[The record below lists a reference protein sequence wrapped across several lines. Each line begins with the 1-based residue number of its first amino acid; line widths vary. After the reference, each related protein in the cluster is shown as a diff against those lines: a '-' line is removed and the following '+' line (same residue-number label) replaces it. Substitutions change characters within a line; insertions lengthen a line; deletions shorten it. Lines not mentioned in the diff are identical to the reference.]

1 MGWLPFFLRAQL
13 NNPGFLPDIDSTNQS
28 STLPLHSPIKLSTS
42 EWACSRG
49 VPRIS
54 KHLHLSGS
62 DYFLSA
68 REIQPANLLPPSLHE
83 APLCKGCGSTP
94 LGSTPRKNEDCCIWI
109 KISIVGGNRLE
120 SSLISL
126 YYKCFCWNKL
136 ASRYELHTVEYKDRM
151 EDI

>member
-28 STLPLHSPIKLSTS
+28 STLPLHSPYKTFHIRVSVQPRRAQNIEASPS
-42 EWACSRG
+42 EWLRLFFKRTRNTTCQPS
-49 VPRIS
+49 S
-54 KHLHLSGS
+54 S
-62 DYFLSA
+62 FLA
-68 REIQPANLLPPSLHE
+68 WG
-83 APLCKGCGSTP
+83 APLQGC
-94 LGSTPRKNEDCCIWI
+94 STPRKNEDCCIWI

-120 SSLISL
+120 SSPISL
-126 YYKCFCWNKL
+126 HYKCFCWNKL